1 MPEPIT
7 QNLVNLL
14 RDLVRNAAT
23 RNEEKRFVVEGPHL
37 LEEAIKHKAGI
48 VLIAAT
54 QAFFEANA
62 PLILRAKNAK
72 LFQLSAKQAER
83 VSDTEAPQGVFTL
96 IDMPKDGQVG
106 QSGIVL
112 MLDEVQDPGNVG
124 TLIRTA
130 SWFGITEIVLGKGT
144 ADAYNPKVIRG
155 SQGAL
160 FSTKVVR
167 LNDLVKEAQLLKKKG
182 YTIVSTTL
190 ASKSQSA
197 FEFAPVRPMVIVLG
211 SEARGVRKEIVEVSD
226 TTLHIPRKGSGE
238 SLNVAVSGGIV
249 MALIT
254 QSS

>member
-7 QNLVNLL
+7 QNLVTLL
-14 RDLVRNAAT
+14 RDLVRNAAA

-37 LEEAIKHKAGI
+37 LEEAIKHKASI
-48 VLIAAT
+48 ALIAAT
-54 QAFFEANA
+54 DAFYEANS

-83 VSDTEAPQGVFTL
+83 VSDTEAPQGVFAL
-96 IDMPKDGQVG
+96 IDMPKAGQVG
-106 QSGIVL
+106 ESEVVL

-124 TLIRTA
+124 TLIRSA
-130 SWFGITEIVLGKGT
+130 AWFGITEIVLGKGT

-167 LNDLVKEAQLLKKKG
+167 LNDLVKEAQLLKAKG
-182 YTIVSTTL
+182 YKIVSTTL
-190 ASKSQSA
+190 LSKSESVFGYQPIHPS
-197 FEFAPVRPMVIVLG
+197 VIVLG
-211 SEARGVRKEIVEVSD
+211 SEARGVRKEIVEISD
-226 TTLHIPRKGSGE
+226 TTLHIPRIGNGE

-249 MALIT
+249 MALVT
-254 QSS
+254 HKS